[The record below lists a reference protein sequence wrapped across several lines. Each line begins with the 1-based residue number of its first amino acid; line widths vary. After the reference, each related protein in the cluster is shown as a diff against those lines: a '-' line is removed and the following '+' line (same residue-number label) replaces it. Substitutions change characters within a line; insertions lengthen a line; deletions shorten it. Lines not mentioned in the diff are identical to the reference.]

1 MKINFFGK
9 MFLFLKVCWKST
21 ISFFCDFLTFYL
33 GLKMDVEFW
42 NMFLYQGIH
51 LDKVHVHFH
60 VHVRVRVCIRDRDC
74 LWGCACVCVCV
85 CICVYVRVRFR
96 AYVRVGVCACL
107 CLCSWSCSCSPS
119 CSWTTWY
126 MHRPSSAILG

>member
-9 MFLFLKVCWKST
+9 MFLFLKVCLKST

-33 GLKMDVEFW
+33 RLKMDVEFR

-60 VHVRVRVCIRDRDC
+60 VHVRVRVCIRDCDC
-74 LWGCACVCVCV
+74 LWGCDCVCVCV
-85 CICVYVRVRFR
+85 CFCYMFVFIFVLMFVLVFVHVYIYVHDRVRVRL
-96 AYVRVGVCACL
+96 RVHELPDTCIDLAPPY
-107 CLCSWSCSCSPS
+107 W
-119 CSWTTWY
+119 
-126 MHRPSSAILG
+126 A